1 MKKTQIKLFLLLVS
15 LGLFNFSLNAQTL
28 NGTDI
33 RNTALDLIPEA
44 ELQNKILFINVW
56 QSSSIESRE
65 NNKEFLRV
73 SDIYHKAKLKN
84 GSQGV
89 VFINICLDPD
99 LYTWVLSTKRDSIV
113 SKYNL
118 ENSTQKYKSLVNY
131 FDHKPGSLVIGND
144 GTIISKDLKKEDCF
158 KLFLS
163 LITR

>member
-1 MKKTQIKLFLLLVS
+1 MKTQIKLFLLLVS
-15 LGLFNFSLNAQTL
+15 FSLLHFSVNAQTF

-33 RNTALDLIPEA
+33 RNTALDLIPEVD
-44 ELQNKILFINVW
+44 LQNKILFINVW
-56 QSSSIESRE
+56 QSASIESRE

-89 VFINICLDPD
+89 VFINICLDND
-99 LYTWVLSTKRDSIV
+99 LYTWILSTKRDSIT

-118 ENSTQKYKSLVNY
+118 ENTTQKYKPLLNY

>member
-1 MKKTQIKLFLLLVS
+1 MKTQIKLFLLIVS
-15 LGLFNFSLNAQTL
+15 FGLIHFSANAQAL
-28 NGTDI
+28 NGTEI
-33 RNTALDLIPEA
+33 RNIALELIPELD
-44 ELQNKILFINVW
+44 LQNKILFVNVW
-56 QSSSIESRE
+56 QSSSIDSRE

-73 SDIYHKAKLKN
+73 SDIYYKAKLKN
-84 GSQGV
+84 GSKGV
-89 VFINICLDPD
+89 AYINICLDNE

-131 FDHKPGSLVIGND
+131 FDGNPGSLVIGND
-144 GTIISKDLKKEDCF
+144 GAIISKDLKKEDCF

>member
-1 MKKTQIKLFLLLVS
+1 MKTQIKFFLLFVTF
-15 LGLFNFSLNAQTL
+15 GLMHFSVNAQTL

-33 RNTALDLIPEA
+33 RNTALELIPELD
-44 ELQNKILFINVW
+44 LQNKILFINVW
-56 QSSSIESRE
+56 QSGDIESRE

-89 VFINICLDPD
+89 AFVNICIDND
-99 LYTWVLSTKRDSIV
+99 LYTWVISTKRDSIA

-118 ENSTQKYKSLVNY
+118 ENTTQKYKSLVNY

-144 GTIISKDLKKEDCF
+144 GAIIYKDLKKEDCF